1 MESCLTHCLVKFR
14 PYLAINAPIGSR
26 TRNPVPQ
33 RIACVLERLSTGLS
47 GIDMVSV
54 KGGTERTRCCLRL
67 YATVAVFFLVF
78 DGNRQVIAAKGRSA
92 T

>member
-54 KGGTERTRCCLRL
+54 KEGTERTRCCLVYMQL
-67 YATVAVFFLVF
+67 WLCFFLF
-78 DGNRQVIAAKGRSA
+78 LTVIAK
-92 T
+92 